1 MPRSKCTSICGEL
14 GRVLK
19 LPAVFKAAA
28 KKSLKIPET
37 ENTRYDPIFYC
48 CQKKLNMLNVTLY
61 KKKTNKQKQKN
72 KQTKGQKIS
81 ARRALQMGL

>member
-1 MPRSKCTSICGEL
+1 MRRAGQGSQM
-14 GRVLK
+14 

-28 KKSLKIPET
+28 KKSLAIPET

-48 CQKKLNMLNVTLY
+48 CKKKKKKHLNMLNVTLD
-61 KKKTNKQKQKN
+61 KNINK